1 MHPSSA
7 TRGEI
12 VSTPHFLVHS
22 PKDNV
27 GVVVVEGLKAGTDM
41 LGVIT
46 ETDSTMKL
54 KAKTDI
60 PIGHKVAL
68 KALGKGD
75 TVIKYGEDIG
85 KIVANVGMGEHV
97 HVHNLKTKRW

>member
-1 MHPSSA
+1 MAIPQ
-7 TRGEI
+7 
-12 VSTPHFLVHS
+12 FLVHS

-27 GVVVVEGLKAGTDM
+27 GVVVVEDLKAGTNM

-46 ETDSTMKL
+46 ETNDDFKL
-54 KAKTDI
+54 KAKHDI

-68 KALGKGD
+68 TNLKPGD
-75 TVIKYGEDIG
+75 TIIKYGEDIG
-85 KIVANVGMGEHV
+85 KMVGPAEKGGHV

>member
-1 MHPSSA
+1 MSNIPQ
-7 TRGEI
+7 
-12 VSTPHFLVHS
+12 FLVHS

-46 ETDSTMKL
+46 ETDTTIRVT
-54 KAKTDI
+54 AKQDI

-68 KALGKGD
+68 TELNEGD
-75 TVIKYGEDIG
+75 TVVKYGED
-85 KIVANVGMGEHV
+85 VGRMVGNAKTGEHV
-97 HVHNLKTKRW
+97 HIHNHRTKRW